1 MSNGKFTDGEYTT
14 TVHVHHSV
22 NKLRVPLLNTKM
34 YNEIKDK
41 VRMGN
46 KKIYRSMIW
55 KAIKQ
60 DLNAITVTTNR

>member
-1 MSNGKFTDGEYTT
+1 MSNGKFTYGEYTA

-34 YNEIKDK
+34 YNKIKDEI
-41 VRMGN
+41 RMGN
-46 KKIYRSMIW
+46 KKIYHSMVW

-60 DLNAITVTTNR
+60 VLNDITVITNR